1 MKGFA
6 KAHFWLD
13 RRLWV
18 IAYMVNDTFNWNT
31 ATVCRYGI
39 MLLGI
44 MVYTDRFLNHVV
56 QYIVQDCVTI
66 VSVKYNLATL
76 AVMV

>member
-1 MKGFA
+1 
-6 KAHFWLD
+6 
-13 RRLWV
+13 
-18 IAYMVNDTFNWNT
+18 
-31 ATVCRYGI
+31 

-66 VSVKYNLATL
+66 VSVKYNLAAL